1 MFLRVTMLK
10 VSAEVRRREERISVG
25 STHHDAVKSSFEMPE
40 LAILGLTFKPFR
52 NNLLGG
58 LNS

>member
-10 VSAEVRRREERISVG
+10 VFCAQRKCSREGRGELARRG
-25 STHHDAVKSSFEMPE
+25 GVKSSFEMRE
-40 LAILGLTFKPFR
+40 LAICRLTFKPFR

-58 LNS
+58 FE